1 MRTTRSFLKTS
12 EMRSLNISSCV
23 SSGLPANEIGPTW
36 RQAIDASALSSAR
49 PSPPL
54 MPPVLAR
61 DT

>member
-12 EMRSLNISSCV
+12 EMRSLNISSCWR
-23 SSGLPANEIGPTW
+23 SGLGKLIGPVW
-36 RQAIDASALSSAR
+36 RQAMEASALSSAR
-49 PSPPL
+49 PTAPL